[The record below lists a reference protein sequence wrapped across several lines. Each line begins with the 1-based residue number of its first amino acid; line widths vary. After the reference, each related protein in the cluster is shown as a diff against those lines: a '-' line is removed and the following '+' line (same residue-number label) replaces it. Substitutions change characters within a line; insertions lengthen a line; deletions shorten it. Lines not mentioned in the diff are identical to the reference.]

1 MLMQLNRSK
10 TELNR
15 AIKSFDYFLEHGKI
29 KCPGNVKKF
38 VFLCG
43 ANKEN
48 GSPSA
53 RREELLNFSYK
64 NLPNCH
70 FFLAEL
76 VFKELTTNLNN
87 SLSDNLLDV
96 ETELSNLADSIVI
109 VLESYSSFAELG
121 AFSYSKELRK
131 KLIVINDTKY
141 INANSFIN
149 HGPVK
154 AIKDVTKNKNLLHY
168 NMSEG
173 TSAIERVDGIGDI
186 FNSLYQILSPNI
198 RTNARTLAKEDL
210 NPHLK
215 FDKDSVRFIHDLI
228 FIFGPLNLR
237 EIIEV
242 CSKIF
247 GDSFSYKKT
256 LQKHLGILRAINI
269 IDIDTQ
275 NCYFSR
281 GKTHHLKYDF
291 DIDSVSS
298 IFKSFILKNYPGRL
312 IYDAI

>member
-1 MLMQLNRSK
+1 MLMQLKRSK

-15 AIKSFDYFLEHGKI
+15 AITAFYYFLENGKV
-29 KCPGNVKKF
+29 KCPGNVKEF

-43 ANKEN
+43 ANREN

-53 RREELLNFSYK
+53 RREELLNFSYR

-76 VFKELTTNLNN
+76 VFKELTTNSNN

-109 VLESYSSFAELG
+109 VLESYSSFTELG

-154 AIKDVTKNKNLLHY
+154 AIKDVTK
-168 NMSEG
+168 
-173 TSAIERVDGIGDI
+173 
-186 FNSLYQILSPNI
+186 
-198 RTNARTLAKEDL
+198 
-210 NPHLK
+210 
-215 FDKDSVRFIHDLI
+215 
-228 FIFGPLNLR
+228 
-237 EIIEV
+237 
-242 CSKIF
+242 
-247 GDSFSYKKT
+247 
-256 LQKHLGILRAINI
+256 
-269 IDIDTQ
+269 
-275 NCYFSR
+275 
-281 GKTHHLKYDF
+281 
-291 DIDSVSS
+291 
-298 IFKSFILKNYPGRL
+298 KNYYIIICLKGNL
-312 IYDAI
+312 QLSELME